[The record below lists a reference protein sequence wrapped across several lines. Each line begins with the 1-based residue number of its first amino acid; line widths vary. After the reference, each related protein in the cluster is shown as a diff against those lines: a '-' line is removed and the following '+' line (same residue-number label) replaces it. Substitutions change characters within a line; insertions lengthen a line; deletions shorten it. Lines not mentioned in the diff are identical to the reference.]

1 MFEVFGFDIAIT
13 PDIHI
18 TSQEIRPFEL
28 GEWRPIFFIGAE
40 FTNDPR
46 ERPIGIIFQV
56 THIFGEFVE
65 VLVKRQW

>member
-1 MFEVFGFDIAIT
+1 MFDVFGFDIAVDVHIT
-13 PDIHI
+13 P
-18 TSQEIRPFEL
+18 QEIRPFEL

-40 FTNDPR
+40 LTDDPR

-65 VLVKRQW
+65 VLVERQR